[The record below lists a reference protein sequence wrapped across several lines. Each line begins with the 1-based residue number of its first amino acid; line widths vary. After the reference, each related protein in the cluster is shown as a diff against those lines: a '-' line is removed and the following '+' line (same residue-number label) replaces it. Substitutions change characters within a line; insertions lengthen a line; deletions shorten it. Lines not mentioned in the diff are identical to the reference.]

1 MDRYERQ
8 GGSVNIFIFDDGMQI
23 WDEEEQEIRKAYYDR
38 NNIGWTARPKHNH
51 EGFIRKGRFKK
62 VCPGPQLRYCGEQRL
77 ILGIQHELW

>member
-62 VCPGPQLRYCGEQRL
+62 VCLLVLNCGEQRL